1 MIEKTTIKISKELAG
16 RLKRLMDV
24 GDSYE
29 KVIWRLLECYE
40 RSQKR

>member
-1 MIEKTTIKISKELAG
+1 MGEKATIKVSKELAN
-16 RLKRLMDV
+16 RLKKLMDV

-40 RSQKR
+40 RSQK